1 MDDESKFIEAG
12 VNCKPVHALNL
23 QSSGVIEGAHQTMAQ
38 TFLVMIKEKKPA
50 TQAEC
55 DQLVEDGLAVAVLF

>member
-1 MDDESKFIEAG
+1 M
-12 VNCKPVHALNL
+12 HALNL